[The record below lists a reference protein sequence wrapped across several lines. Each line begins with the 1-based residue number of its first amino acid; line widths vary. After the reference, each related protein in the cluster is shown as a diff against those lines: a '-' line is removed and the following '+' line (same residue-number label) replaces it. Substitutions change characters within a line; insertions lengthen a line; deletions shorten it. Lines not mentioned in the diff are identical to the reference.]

1 MQTTSGFGT
10 PPRLFERIRSAA
22 ASNRRL
28 VWVALALAGVG
39 AALYLGW
46 GWLAAA
52 GLTGLIVGLL
62 PCALMCG
69 AGLCASR
76 FMGKGGSSCG
86 ASPAAGGTSD
96 ASKAQSS
103 A

>member
-10 PPRLFERIRSAA
+10 PPRFFERIRKAA
-22 ASNRRL
+22 ESNRRL
-28 VWVALALAGVG
+28 VFIALALTGVG

-52 GLTGLIVGLL
+52 GLTSLIVGLL

-76 FMGKGGSSCG
+76 FMSKGGSSCG
-86 ASPAAGGTSD
+86 ATPAAGGASD
-96 ASKAQSS
+96 APKAQPG

>member
-1 MQTTSGFGT
+1 MQTTSEFET
-10 PPRLFERIRSAA
+10 PPRLFERIWLAA
-22 ASNRRL
+22 GRTGAPVR
-28 VWVALALAGVG
+28 VALALAIVG

-62 PCALMCG
+62 PCAVMCG
-69 AGLCASR
+69 VGLCASR
-76 FMGKGGSSCG
+76 FMGKGGSGCSG
-86 ASPAAGGTSD
+86 SPAAGAASD